1 MNDDHPSKD
10 QFFERLGALAD
21 AMVAAYGKEFAM
33 GAMILAARFIAEGR
47 PPGSDLSGRE
57 SQKSGPTSSTAP
69 R

>member
-21 AMVAAYGKEFAM
+21 AMIAAYGKDFAM

-47 PPGSDLSGRE
+47 PPGDS
-57 SQKSGPTSSTAP
+57 AP
-69 R
+69 GAIHQGGNRASVGL